1 MPAQRQASALQI
13 TVGSD
18 GVRAALMTAVALPA
32 GGALMAALMMLAA
45 LMSQSGL
52 GIPAAHQLSW
62 LLLGTLLLLPG
73 AVRMS
78 RRCSRTRSTSLRW
91 GGRQCW
97 LDETPVRP
105 RPVIDLGSSLLLLLG
120 VALRSLPQRYRLSHY
135 RLSHCRLSHYLPL
148 ARARGAAHRPQL
160 RATPNSACIVA
171 SRKP

>member
-13 TVGSD
+13 AVGSD

-32 GGALMAALMMLAA
+32 GGASMAA

-62 LLLGTLLLLPG
+62 LLLGTLLLPG

-91 GGRQCW
+91 GGRHCW

-105 RPVIDLGSSLLLLLG
+105 RPVIDLGASLLLLR
-120 VALRSLPQRYRLSHY
+120 VALRSLLQRYRLS
-135 RLSHCRLSHYLPL
+135 LNRLSHYLPL